1 MALLQ
6 QIGMYIK
13 GHGNH
18 SFRIWVSFRYDNE
31 TLHLAKLGLK
41 GTFSWKSNLKGPTL
55 QNSM

>member
-41 GTFSWKSNLKGPTL
+41 GTFYENQT
-55 QNSM
+55 